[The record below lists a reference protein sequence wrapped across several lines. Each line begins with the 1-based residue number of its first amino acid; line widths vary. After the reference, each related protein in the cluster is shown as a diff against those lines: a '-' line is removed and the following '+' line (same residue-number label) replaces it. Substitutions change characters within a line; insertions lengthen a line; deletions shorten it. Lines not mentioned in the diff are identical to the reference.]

1 MGEDGVIAKVEQS
14 GYFVNGHVADI
25 SVRAKLRGLKDT
37 TGQPIFKT
45 DMQSGTNYT
54 LDGSGMYFPNNGTF
68 DKMKAQ
74 IITGDFSQLVYAMR
88 QDITFKLF
96 TEGVVQNTDGT
107 IAYNLMQ
114 NDMVALRAVMRLGW
128 EIPNP
133 VNSQQKDKAK
143 RCPFA
148 VLAPAE

>member
-1 MGEDGVIAKVEQS
+1 MQEEPALLD
-14 GYFVNGHVADI
+14 
-25 SVRAKLRGLKDT
+25 RAMV
-37 TGQPIFKT
+37 P
-45 DMQSGTNYT
+45 
-54 LDGSGMYFPNNGTF
+54 GMET
-68 DKMKAQ
+68 A
-74 IITGDFSQLVYAMR
+74 A
-88 QDITFKLF
+88 
-96 TEGVVQNTDGT
+96 
-107 IAYNLMQ
+107 MQ

>member
-1 MGEDGVIAKVEQS
+1 M
-14 GYFVNGHVADI
+14 NGHVADI
-25 SVRAKLRGLKDT
+25 SVRAKLRGLKDK

-45 DMQSGTNYT
+45 DMQSGKNYT
-54 LDGSGMYFPNNGTF
+54 LDGSGMYSPNNGTF
-68 DKMKAQ
+68 DKTKAQ
-74 IITGDFSQLVYAMR
+74 IITGDFSPSWFMRMR

-96 TEGVVQNTDGT
+96 TEGSVVQNTDGT

-133 VNSQQKDKAK
+133 INSQQKDKGKTLSVCSPCTSRMK
-143 RCPFA
+143 RTQRW
-148 VLAPAE
+148 

>member
-1 MGEDGVIAKVEQS
+1 MGEGGVIAKVEES
-14 GYFVNGHVADI
+14 GFFVSGHLADI
-25 SVRAKLRGLKDT
+25 SMRAKLRGLKD
-37 TGQPIFKT
+37 QQERPLFLAS
-45 DMQSGTNYT
+45 MQQAGNYT
-54 LDGSGMYFPNNGTF
+54 LDGSAMTFPRNGSWDPTAAL
-68 DKMKAQ
+68 MVS
-74 IITGDFSQLVYAMR
+74 GDFSQLVYSIR

-133 VNSQQKDKAK
+133 INALKTNKNQ
-143 RCPFA
+143 RFPFA
-148 VLAPAE
+148 VLTA

>member
-1 MGEDGVIAKVEQS
+1 MMIL
-14 GYFVNGHVADI
+14 VALP
-25 SVRAKLRGLKDT
+25 SA
-37 TGQPIFKT
+37 
-45 DMQSGTNYT
+45 T
-54 LDGSGMYFPNNGTF
+54 LVS
-68 DKMKAQ
+68 A
-74 IITGDFSQLVYAMR
+74 S
-88 QDITFKLF
+88 KLF

-133 VNSQQKDKAK
+133 INSQQKDKTK

>member
-1 MGEDGVIAKVEQS
+1 MVATATKAGSVVKTTADLYADIMGEDGVIAKVEQS

-68 DKMKAQ
+68 DKPKAQ
-74 IITGDFSQLVYAMR
+74 AISRSWFMRCVRTLHLNSSPRVLSRTQTARSLIT
-88 QDITFKLF
+88 
-96 TEGVVQNTDGT
+96 
-107 IAYNLMQ
+107 
-114 NDMVALRAVMRLGW
+114 
-128 EIPNP
+128 
-133 VNSQQKDKAK
+133 
-143 RCPFA
+143 
-148 VLAPAE
+148 